1 MNKHIN
7 KNSNFNKEKM
17 INTRK
22 EIGFSQEDVAELI
35 NVSRQTISAW
45 ESGKS
50 IPTIDNIS
58 KLATLFKIS
67 ISDLTYSNSSFQITS
82 QKNQFDKTI
91 TKNIIKKT
99 NFRRTLI
106 ISFLLI
112 ILLIIFIPS
121 LIKGFTFVKI
131 NHDLTLVSNINN
143 YHYKIFTYTLDK
155 DKIKNEETTTVY
167 FKNNIMKQIHQTKAD
182 TITHWI
188 NYNTNERLY
197 VSRIK

>member
-143 YHYKIFTYTLDK
+143 YHYKIFT
-155 DKIKNEETTTVY
+155 
-167 FKNNIMKQIHQTKAD
+167 
-182 TITHWI
+182 
-188 NYNTNERLY
+188 
-197 VSRIK
+197 

>member
-167 FKNNIMKQIHQTKAD
+167 FKNNIMKQIQQTKAD